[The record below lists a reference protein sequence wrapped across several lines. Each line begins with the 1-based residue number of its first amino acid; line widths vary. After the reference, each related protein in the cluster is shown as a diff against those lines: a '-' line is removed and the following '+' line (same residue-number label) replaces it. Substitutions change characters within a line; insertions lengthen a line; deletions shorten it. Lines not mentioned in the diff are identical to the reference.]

1 MRNRRRREEQVKA
14 MKSCVLILEGAGGG
28 LGLAV
33 GWTLAGSF
41 PVGQETLLPVL
52 LSH

>member
-1 MRNRRRREEQVKA
+1 VKA
-14 MKSCVLILEGAGGG
+14 MKYYVLILGGAGGG
-28 LGLAV
+28 LGLGAV

-41 PVGQETLLPVL
+41 PVGREALLPVL